1 MLDLKKDIYTKFL
14 VAVVLLFSVV
24 FSVAYF
30 LLKDLLLAHLNPE
43 HDDVLMIIDS
53 YNTIWA
59 EVLIVFVL
67 VGVVAFL
74 YIKKLNDTIMEDV
87 EHFTEYL
94 EEVNKKNYDAVVQIQ
109 HYTEFLK
116 MSLIFKNLLKRLKAK
131 EKK

>member
-1 MLDLKKDIYTKFL
+1 M
-14 VAVVLLFSVV
+14 
-24 FSVAYF
+24 
-30 LLKDLLLAHLNPE
+30 LLAHLNPE

-94 EEVNKKNYDAVVQIQ
+94 EEVNKKNYDTVVQIQ

>member
-14 VAVVLLFSVV
+14 VTIVLLFSAV

-30 LLKDLLLAHLNPE
+30 LLKELLLAQLNPE

-59 EVLIVFVL
+59 EVLIVFVVL
-67 VGVVAFL
+67 GVVAFL
-74 YIKKLNDTIMEDV
+74 YIKKLNDTVMEDV

>member
-1 MLDLKKDIYTKFL
+1 VLDLKKDIYTKFL
-14 VAVVLLFSVV
+14 VTIVLLFSAV

-30 LLKDLLLAHLNPE
+30 LLKELLLAQLNPE

-59 EVLIVFVL
+59 EVLIVFVVL
-67 VGVVAFL
+67 GVVAFL
-74 YIKKLNDTIMEDV
+74 YIKKLNDTVMEDV